1 MQSIFL
7 GYGKGEDPNS
17 WVLFIGDDINTDA
30 SPTNPGRFY
39 GGASYMALEVDNQGN
54 YLVGSTR
61 YQSSSVNGLLYLS
74 KISNIK
80 IKEVPLKLRYDF
92 KIGES
97 KLKVTRNIFKTLL
110 VILRNRLN

>member
-7 GYGKGEDPNS
+7 GYGKSEDPNS

-61 YQSSSVNGLLYLS
+61 YQSVLLMVYYIFQ
-74 KISNIK
+74 KFQ
-80 IKEVPLKLRYDF
+80 IKEFYYGNF
-92 KIGES
+92 S
-97 KLKVTRNIFKTLL
+97 
-110 VILRNRLN
+110 